1 MGWKSIAL
9 SVIWALV
16 IAAWV
21 GVFAYKGTE
30 PSTEALIIAVT
41 ALAVGTEAGFWLTAG
56 ILGIGLLESRK
67 RVFAMVSRPFRRQ

>member
-21 GVFAYKGTE
+21 GVFAYKATD
-30 PSTEALIIAVT
+30 PSTEALVIAVT
-41 ALAVGTEAGFWLTAG
+41 ALAIGTEAGFWLTAG